1 MKTYNFITGA
11 NDLTSISVM
20 QAGDFLLS
28 TGVLSVAFDCI
39 IHSHNSYWFYYC
51 RDSIGLVVF
60 ESEADVLELARQ
72 QGVRIIEAAE
82 DE

>member
-1 MKTYNFITGA
+1 MKTDNFITST
-11 NDLTSISVM
+11 NTKTSFVAVQSDNFV
-20 QAGDFLLS
+20 LR